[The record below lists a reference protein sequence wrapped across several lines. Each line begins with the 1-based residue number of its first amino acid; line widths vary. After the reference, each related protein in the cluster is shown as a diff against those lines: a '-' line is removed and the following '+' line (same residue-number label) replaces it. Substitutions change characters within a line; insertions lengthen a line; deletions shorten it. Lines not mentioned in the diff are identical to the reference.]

1 MGKSLSKGVILKIAN
16 AILRVFLN
24 VLFYAAVIWI
34 TVTVGKYVYDF
45 SYQVFGS
52 VPAAEEPG
60 KDIDFRIES
69 GESTMD
75 IANKLEFN
83 SLIVN
88 KYSFYVKVKIK
99 NYDIYPGTYVLNTSM
114 DYDDILK
121 EITDQKNS
129 IVKEEVV
136 KKPTVAPQEGDASS
150 DGTVKDDTVK
160 DSTDTVIP

>member
-1 MGKSLSKGVILKIAN
+1 MGKSTSSGVILKVAN

-24 VLFYAAVIWI
+24 ILFYAAVIWV

-88 KYSFYVKVKIK
+88 KYSFYLKTKIK

-129 IVKEEVV
+129 IVKEEVQA
-136 KKPTVAPQEGDASS
+136 PTVTPEQGDTS
-150 DGTVKDDTVK
+150 TDDTIL
-160 DSTDTVIP
+160 DDTGTVIP

>member
-1 MGKSLSKGVILKIAN
+1 MGKSTSSGVILKVAN

-24 VLFYAAVIWI
+24 ILFYAAVIWV

-83 SLIVN
+83 SLVVN
-88 KYSFYVKVKIK
+88 KYSFYLKTKIK
-99 NYDIYPGTYVLNTSM
+99 SYDIYPGTYVLNTSM

-129 IVKEEVV
+129 IVKEEVQA
-136 KKPTVAPQEGDASS
+136 PTVVPEQGDTS
-150 DGTVKDDTVK
+150 TDDTIL
-160 DSTDTVIP
+160 DDTGTVIP